1 MNVLVVAAHPD
12 DEVLGAGA
20 AMATHVRRGD
30 KVTALILGEGAT
42 SRRATRAEADAR
54 EVATLR
60 ACARRANEIL
70 GCRDVRLCDLPDN
83 RFDSVDL
90 LDIVKRVEA
99 VVEELHPE
107 IVYTHFHGDLNVDHA
122 AAARAALTACRPLPG
137 APMRRILAFEVPSA
151 TGWGFPDHPFA
162 PTVFLD
168 AGAALE
174 AKLEAMRAYES
185 EVRDYPHPRS
195 PQALAER
202 ARTWGSQVGLPAAE
216 PFMLLR
222 EVLR

>member
-20 AMATHVRRGD
+20 AMATHARRGD
-30 KVTALILGEGAT
+30 RVTALILGEGVT
-42 SRRATRAEADAR
+42 SRRAARSQADAGA
-54 EVATLR
+54 VAALR
-60 ACARRANEIL
+60 AQAIRANEIL
-70 GCRDVRLCDLPDN
+70 GCRDVRLGDLPDN

-99 VVEELHPE
+99 VVDELRPE
-107 IVYTHFHGDLNVDHA
+107 VVYTHFHGDLNVDHA

-137 APMRRILAFEVPSA
+137 SPLRRILAFEVPSA
-151 TGWGFPDHPFA
+151 TGWGFPDQPFT
-162 PTVFLD
+162 PTSFLD
-168 AGAALE
+168 ASAALE
-174 AKLEAMRAYES
+174 QKIEAMRAYAS

-195 PQALAER
+195 PQALEGR
-202 ARTWGSQVGLPAAE
+202 ARAWGSQVGLQAAE

-222 EVLR
+222 EVF